1 MTGGEPAQIP
11 AAIRRRPKDRKAQI
25 ARASADAFSAQGYH
39 AVSMEDIASRV
50 GISSS
55 ALYRHSPSKY
65 DLFRDAVLSL
75 SGQLVQA
82 TAFAED
88 FTAGE
93 SSAVLADLI
102 ASLVAT
108 SMDNRTAGGL
118 YRWEGR
124 YLLAA
129 DQDRLKRDLDLVNR
143 RLQRPLA
150 AMRSKLT
157 QPQLSTLSAAALSV
171 IGSITDHFTTLAS
184 GEIRNFMSQMAA
196 DILAADLPANRSP
209 RASTGSRP
217 VLTAA
222 GGTYEFVLQ
231 ESMRLFYDRG
241 FRDTSMEEIAAAV
254 DMQPSGLYRYF
265 PGKADMLV
273 AAYRRAADRLSGD
286 VAKIV
291 ARQPDPQEALT
302 ALITAYVTRSFNY
315 PEVAYVYYTERYH
328 VPEHELVLLDAIQ
341 QSTVDAWVRLLTAAR
356 PDMTP
361 ARARYAVHAAYA
373 VIVDRGRLV
382 RHNDSNYARST
393 ARRLTEVALLGR
405 PAQVRATPRR
415 R

>member
-1 MTGGEPAQIP
+1 MP

-65 DLFRDAVLSL
+65 DLFREAMLSL
-75 SGQLVQA
+75 SGQLVAA

-93 SSAVLADLI
+93 SASVLSELI
-102 ASLVAT
+102 TSLVAIT
-108 SMDNRTAGGL
+108 MDNRTAGGL
-118 YRWEGR
+118 YRWERR
-124 YLLAA
+124 YLRPGDKDA
-129 DQDRLKRDLDLVNR
+129 LKRDLDLVNR

-150 AMRSKLT
+150 AQRPKLST
-157 QPQLSTLSAAALSV
+157 AQLSTLSAATLSV
-171 IGSITDHFTTLAS
+171 IGSITDHSTPLAS
-184 GEIRNFMSQMAA
+184 GEVRNFMSQMAA
-196 DILAADLPANRSP
+196 DILAADLPANRANRGP
-209 RASTGSRP
+209 YYSRP

-231 ESMRLFYDRG
+231 ESMRLFYERG
-241 FRDTSMEEIAAAV
+241 FRDTGMEDIAAAV

-273 AAYRRAADRLSGD
+273 ASYRRAADRTSGD
-286 VAKIV
+286 VATIV
-291 ARQPDPQEALT
+291 ARHPEPEDALA

-315 PEVAYVYYTERYH
+315 PEIAYVYYTERYH
-328 VPEHELVLLDAIQ
+328 VPDHELVMLDAIQ
-341 QSTVDAWVRLLTAAR
+341 QSTADAWVRLVTATR
-356 PDMTP
+356 PEMTA
-361 ARARYAVHAAYA
+361 ARARYAVYAAYA
-373 VIVDRGRLV
+373 VIVDLGRVV
-382 RHNDSNYARST
+382 RRADSAGVRAT

-405 PAQVRATPRR
+405 PARTGTTARR
-415 R
+415 GR

>member
-1 MTGGEPAQIP
+1 MAGGEPAQVP

-39 AVSMEDIASRV
+39 AVSMQDIASRV

-75 SGQLVQA
+75 SGQLVDA
-82 TAFAED
+82 TAFADD
-88 FTAGE
+88 FAADAAST
-93 SSAVLADLI
+93 VLTDLI

-108 SMDNRTAGGL
+108 TMDNRLAGGL

-124 YLLAA
+124 YLQAA
-129 DQDRLKRDLDLVNR
+129 DHDALKRDLDLVNR

-150 AMRSKLT
+150 AGRPNLT
-157 QPQLSTLSAAALSV
+157 TPQLSTLSAAALSV
-171 IGSITDHFTTLAS
+171 IGSITDHSTALAS
-184 GEIRNFMSQMAA
+184 SEVRNFMSQMAA
-196 DILAADLPANRSP
+196 DILAADLPANRGT
-209 RASTGSRP
+209 RAATRSRP
-217 VLTAA
+217 VLTSA

-231 ESMRLFYDRG
+231 ESMHLFYERG

-273 AAYRRAADRLSGD
+273 AAYRRAADRTSGD
-286 VAKIV
+286 VAKII
-291 ARQPDPQEALT
+291 ARHPDPEDALA
-302 ALITAYVTRSFNY
+302 ALITAHVTRSFNY
-315 PEVAYVYYTERYH
+315 PEIAYVYYTERYH
-328 VPEHELVLLDAIQ
+328 VPEHELVMLDAIQ
-341 QSTVDAWVRLLTAAR
+341 QSTVDACVDLLTAAR
-356 PDMTP
+356 PEMTS
-361 ARARYAVHAAYA
+361 ACARYAVHAGYA
-373 VIVDRGRLV
+373 VIVDLGRLV
-382 RHNDSNYARST
+382 RHNDSSHARST

-405 PAQVRATPRR
+405 PAQIRSTQRR

>member
-1 MTGGEPAQIP
+1 MTGGEPAQVP

-65 DLFRDAVLSL
+65 DLFRDALLSL
-75 SGQLVQA
+75 SARLVEA
-82 TAFAED
+82 TAFADD
-88 FTAGE
+88 F
-93 SSAVLADLI
+93 SADDASLVLADLVT
-102 ASLVAT
+102 SLVAT
-108 SMDNRTAGGL
+108 TMDNRMAGGL
-118 YRWEGR
+118 YRWERR
-124 YLLAA
+124 YLQTP
-129 DQDRLKRDLDLVNR
+129 DQDALKRDLALVNR

-150 AMRSKLT
+150 ARRPKLT
-157 QPQLSTLSAAALSV
+157 RPQLSTLSAAALSV
-171 IGSITDHFTTLAS
+171 IGSITDHSTALAASEVRKFT
-184 GEIRNFMSQMAA
+184 SQMAA
-196 DILAADLPANRSP
+196 DILAADLPASRGARASP
-209 RASTGSRP
+209 RTRP

-231 ESMRLFYDRG
+231 ESMRLIYHRG

-265 PGKADMLV
+265 PSKADMLV
-273 AAYRRAADRLSGD
+273 AAYRRAADRISGD

-291 ARQPDPQEALT
+291 ARHPDPEEALT
-302 ALITAYVTRSFNY
+302 ALISAYVTRSFNY
-315 PEVAYVYYTERYH
+315 PEIAYVYYTERYH
-328 VPEHELVLLDAIQ
+328 VPEHELVMLDAIQ

-356 PDMTP
+356 PDLTP

-373 VIVDRGRLV
+373 VIVDLGRLV
-382 RHNDSNYARST
+382 RRNDSSHARST
-393 ARRLTEVALLGR
+393 ASRLTEVALLGR
-405 PAQVRATPRR
+405 PTPKRSNPRR